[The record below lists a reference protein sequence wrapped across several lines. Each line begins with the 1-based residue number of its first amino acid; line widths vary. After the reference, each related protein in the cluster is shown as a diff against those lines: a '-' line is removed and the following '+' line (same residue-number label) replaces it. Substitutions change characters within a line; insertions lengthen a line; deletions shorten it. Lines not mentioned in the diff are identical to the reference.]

1 MKIKPYKIQK
11 RDYGYK
17 PYVLVFQSLPKP
29 KVPFRLFTKVH
40 KPNFYQIPQII
51 VEVVVPVEAVEAVP
65 VVEPAEQRL
74 V

>member
-11 RDYGYK
+11 IKSRFK
-17 PYVLVFQSLPKP
+17 PYVLVSQSLPKP

-40 KPNFYQIPQII
+40 KPNFYQIPQIT
-51 VEVVVPVEAVEAVP
+51 VEVVGPVVVPVVQE
-65 VVEPAEQRL
+65 RL

>member
-11 RDYGYK
+11 IKSRFK
-17 PYVLVFQSLPKP
+17 PYVLVFQPLPKP

-40 KPNFYQIPQII
+40 KPNFYQIPQIT
-51 VEVVVPVEAVEAVP
+51 VEVVGP
-65 VVEPAEQRL
+65 VVGPVQEQERL